1 MPKKKS
7 PVGKIYNEKTKRYVL
22 RTGVVGKS
30 ILAKQKMK
38 RESVNPANF
47 ESIPNEIIR
56 EILLELDSKDLK
68 SACSTNKR
76 IRMICND
83 PGFQTKYKELHPKK
97 IPMVNLKGKLVP
109 QPAVGDEVFV
119 EGYKFSV
126 WFVKKQTGIVHYLH
140 IEEYEEGE
148 EGTRDTAELILNM
161 QQGKWEFFGTG
172 DTYGFIK
179 RKPKNIRFVRP

>member
-1 MPKKKS
+1 
-7 PVGKIYNEKTKRYVL
+7 
-22 RTGVVGKS
+22 
-30 ILAKQKMK
+30 MK

-126 WFVKKQTGIVHYLH
+126 WFIVKSKIVEIAEL
-140 IEEYEEGE
+140 EDEEGNR
-148 EGTRDTAELILNM
+148 GIGALILH
-161 QQGKWEFFGTG
+161 
-172 DTYGFIK
+172 DSK
-179 RKPKNIRFVRP
+179 RKWQFLSKYRNWSFDVRFVRP